1 MKYWPKKMKSWDTWK
16 SKCNGD
22 VPTDKIDC
30 FRYSN
35 EDMAVDSP
43 DDHIS
48 IEYTST
54 RIATTSTNLHE
65 TEEQGQSNQS
75 TTTRCKR
82 KMLELI
88 GRGRKPILRT
98 KKLLLLW
105 KKKDKAPS
113 STNENSLISILNL
126 PPSDEALDGSNDSNL
141 HVGLLGVCGRVA
153 ADTMIARP
161 VTLDEDEYRIDKL
174 QRELQ
179 ELQSKVNILNNNLD
193 KANTEK
199 EDAILK
205 LDKLIVEP
213 KSRQNRELAL
223 LEIRA
228 MLSSAEST
236 ISALSSNEE
245 ERFSSPETNHLQPLM
260 CFCGDE

>member
-16 SKCNGD
+16 LKCNDD

-35 EDMAVDSP
+35 EDVAVVSP

-54 RIATTSTNLHE
+54 RIATTSTNLHQ
-65 TEEQGQSNQS
+65 TEEQAAKIQSNQGA
-75 TTTRCKR
+75 TTRCKR

-88 GRGRKPILRT
+88 GRKPILG

-161 VTLDEDEYRIDKL
+161 VTPDEDEDCIGKL
-174 QRELQ
+174 QMELQ

-245 ERFSSPETNHLQPLM
+245 ERSSSEANHLQPYM

>member
-16 SKCNGD
+16 SKCNDD

-54 RIATTSTNLHE
+54 RIATTSTNIHQ
-65 TEEQGQSNQS
+65 TEEQGQSNQGA
-75 TTTRCKR
+75 TTRCKR

-88 GRGRKPILRT
+88 GRKHILGT

-199 EDAILK
+199 EEAIFK

-245 ERFSSPETNHLQPLM
+245 ERSSPETNYLQPLM